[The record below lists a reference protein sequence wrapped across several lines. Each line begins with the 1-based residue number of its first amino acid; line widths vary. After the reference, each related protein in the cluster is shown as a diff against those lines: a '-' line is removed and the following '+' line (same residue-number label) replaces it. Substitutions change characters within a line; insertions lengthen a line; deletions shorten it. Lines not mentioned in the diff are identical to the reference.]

1 MSCFFSYFGMIFII
15 LNKKI
20 QIFLSDKFRISLN
33 KVTVANLLEAVH
45 VNEKID
51 MNKGSGSRRRLVRM
65 RFEFLPHKS
74 YKDKYAVTPP
84 MVLKYF
90 ENTYIGK
97 KFLIVLS
104 SVIKDKIV
112 DIETNAEK
120 KSKKSKKDDDDPDA
134 EDGNTG
140 PDKTMDQLEKG
151 MSTYL
156 FTFIFHFLICLHFS
170 NVCLHSLFIYSRW
183 LW

>member
-1 MSCFFSYFGMIFII
+1 M
-15 LNKKI
+15 
-20 QIFLSDKFRISLN
+20 
-33 KVTVANLLEAVH
+33 
-45 VNEKID
+45 NEKID

-112 DIETNAEK
+112 DIETNTEK

-151 MSTYL
+151 MFTYL
-156 FTFIFHFLICLHFS
+156 STFFIHQQLVFVYILGDLTQKLRHDLKFHFKSRFVQNLFLPNFILLITKVF
-170 NVCLHSLFIYSRW
+170 
-183 LW
+183 